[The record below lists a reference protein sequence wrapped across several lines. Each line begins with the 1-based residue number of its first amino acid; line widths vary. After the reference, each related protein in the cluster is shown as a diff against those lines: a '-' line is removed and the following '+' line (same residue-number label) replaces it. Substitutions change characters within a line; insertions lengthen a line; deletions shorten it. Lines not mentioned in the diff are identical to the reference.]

1 MLSQLSISNYALI
14 DHLEI
19 SFKQGLTIMTG
30 ETGAGKSIIIG
41 ALSLILGER
50 ADLKVIRDT
59 EKKSVIEAVF
69 DISDYG
75 FEKFFSDNDLEY
87 DVKECILRREIT
99 SSGRSRAFINDSPV
113 TLPVLRSLSIRLI
126 DIHSQHSNLL
136 LADAGYQLSII
147 DSIAHNDALLAQY
160 STAFAE
166 YRTAQSRLSAARA
179 NLAKAKKD
187 EEYIRFQL
195 EQFKKL
201 ALKSG
206 EDKELET
213 EQSKLENTTE
223 IKNSLWNS
231 LTLLNE
237 NEDSII
243 VKLSAVRQHLS
254 QIRDVFP
261 DVAELSDRVS
271 SSAIE
276 LKDIA
281 ESLTA
286 LQESVISNPDRLELV
301 EQRLNAIYDL
311 ETKHNVASADE
322 LIEIQHGFESK
333 LSEIDNSDDEL
344 HALEDKLK
352 QSEAEARRIA
362 DMLSTRRKTSGEAF
376 IKELKEM
383 AVPLGMKNLQ
393 FNIDFSQIPLDEVGS
408 DAVIFLFSFNKQQPL
423 MPVQNT
429 ASGGEI
435 SRLMLC
441 IKAII
446 AKNMQLPTII
456 FDEIDTGVSGDIANR
471 MGELMAGISK
481 NIQVIT
487 ITHLPQVAVKGD
499 NHFKVFKTDSG
510 NSTFTGIKELSLEE
524 RVSEVAYMLSG
535 QRVDEAAINNAR
547 SLLGIK

>member
-87 DVKECILRREIT
+87 DAKECILRREIT
-99 SSGRSRAFINDSPV
+99 SAGRSRAFINDSPV

-147 DSIAHNDALLAQY
+147 DSIAHNDALLTQY

-223 IKNSLWNS
+223 IKNSLWDS

-322 LIEIQHGFESK
+322 LIEIQHGFELK

-362 DMLSTRRKTSGEAF
+362 DILSVRRKTSGEAF

-393 FNIDFSQIPLDEVGS
+393 FNIDFSQIPLDEAGS

-510 NSTFTGIKELSLEE
+510 NSTFTGIKELSQEE

-547 SLLGIK
+547 SLLGLR

>member
-87 DVKECILRREIT
+87 DAKECILRREIT

-136 LADAGYQLSII
+136 LADACYQLSII

-223 IKNSLWNS
+223 IKNSLWDS

-344 HALEDKLK
+344 HALEDRLR

-362 DMLSTRRKTSGEAF
+362 DMLSARRKTSGEAF

-393 FNIDFSQIPLDEVGS
+393 FNIDFSQIPLDEAGS

-510 NSTFTGIKELSLEE
+510 NSTFTGIKELSQEE
-524 RVSEVAYMLSG
+524 RVSEIAYMLSG